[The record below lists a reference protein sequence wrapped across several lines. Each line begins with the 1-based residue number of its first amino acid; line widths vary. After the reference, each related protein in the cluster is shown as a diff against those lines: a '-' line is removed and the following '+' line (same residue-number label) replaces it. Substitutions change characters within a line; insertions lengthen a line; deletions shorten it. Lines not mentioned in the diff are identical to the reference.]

1 MPFRP
6 EVTRGFQPFLCAPG
20 EAPLTVSLLPVQAL
34 PEVRGRELLRN
45 YAFAVFRTEDGFF
58 RVFHDRRE
66 GDRPYAVGHL
76 EPDGRETIEYL
87 EADRGF
93 FSETANCFS
102 HIALEALL
110 LQRDA
115 MILHASFVSTRYG
128 GLLFSGVSGIGKST
142 QADLW
147 QRYEGAE
154 LPNGDRTV
162 LRRMDGVWTAFGS
175 PYAGSSNCFVN
186 ESRPVRAIVLL
197 SQGSAC
203 SLRRLSPAAAFRGLY
218 AGMTVNLWDDRYVAR
233 VCDLLAAL
241 DVPVYALTCTPDR
254 AAVDCL
260 KAELEHETA

>member
-154 LPNGDRTV
+154 LLNGDRTV

-175 PYAGSSNCFVN
+175 PYAGSSNCFRKREPSRARHRPAVAGQRVLAAPPLPRRRVP
-186 ESRPVRAIVLL
+186 RPVCGNDRQPMGRPLCRA
-197 SQGSAC
+197 G
-203 SLRRLSPAAAFRGLY
+203 LRPAGGAGRSRLRPDLY
-218 AGMTVNLWDDRYVAR
+218 A
-233 VCDLLAAL
+233 
-241 DVPVYALTCTPDR
+241 
-254 AAVDCL
+254 
-260 KAELEHETA
+260 

>member
-1 MPFRP
+1 MKAKTLFY
-6 EVTRGFQPFLCAPG
+6 C
-20 EAPLTVSLLPVQAL
+20 
-34 PEVRGRELLRN
+34 
-45 YAFAVFRTEDGFF
+45 TECGN
-58 RVFHDRRE
+58 
-66 GDRPYAVGHL
+66 
-76 EPDGRETIEYL
+76 
-87 EADRGF
+87 
-93 FSETANCFS
+93 ETAKWAGKCPACGAWNT
-102 HIALEALL
+102 IVE
-110 LQRDA
+110 QPERPKGTGKG
-115 MILHASFVSTRYG
+115 ASVRVGMTRRRACPVTDLTADEEIRFPTGMGELDRVLG
-128 GLLFSGVSGIGKST
+128 GGAVKGSLVLVGGAPGIGKST

-154 LPNGDRTV
+154 LLNGDRTV

>member
-1 MPFRP
+1 MESISFSIAGCEIRLLMPFRP

-76 EPDGRETIEYL
+76 EQDGRETIEYL

-142 QADLW
+142 QAHLW
-147 QRYEGAE
+147 QR
-154 LPNGDRTV
+154 
-162 LRRMDGVWTAFGS
+162 
-175 PYAGSSNCFVN
+175 
-186 ESRPVRAIVLL
+186 
-197 SQGSAC
+197 
-203 SLRRLSPAAAFRGLY
+203 
-218 AGMTVNLWDDRYVAR
+218 
-233 VCDLLAAL
+233 
-241 DVPVYALTCTPDR
+241 
-254 AAVDCL
+254 
-260 KAELEHETA
+260 

>member
-20 EAPLTVSLLPVQAL
+20 EAPLIVSLLPVQAL

-154 LPNGDRTV
+154 LLNGDRTV

-203 SLRRLSPAAAFRGLY
+203 SLRRLFPRRRVPRPVCGNDRQPMGRPLCRAGLRPAGGAGRSRLRPDLY
-218 AGMTVNLWDDRYVAR
+218 ARPRRGRLPESGVGT
-233 VCDLLAAL
+233 
-241 DVPVYALTCTPDR
+241 
-254 AAVDCL
+254 
-260 KAELEHETA
+260 

>member
-1 MPFRP
+1 MP
-6 EVTRGFQPFLCAPG
+6 
-20 EAPLTVSLLPVQAL
+20 LP
-34 PEVRGRELLRN
+34 
-45 YAFAVFRTEDGFF
+45 VFRTEDGFF

-76 EPDGRETIEYL
+76 EQDGRETIEYL

-154 LPNGDRTV
+154 LLNGDRTV
-162 LRRMDGVWTAFGS
+162 LRRMDGRGGRPSARHTPGPRTA
-175 PYAGSSNCFVN
+175 
-186 ESRPVRAIVLL
+186 L
-197 SQGSAC
+197 
-203 SLRRLSPAAAFRGLY
+203 
-218 AGMTVNLWDDRYVAR
+218 
-233 VCDLLAAL
+233 
-241 DVPVYALTCTPDR
+241 
-254 AAVDCL
+254 
-260 KAELEHETA
+260 

>member
-1 MPFRP
+1 MAKTKTVFYCTNCGNETPKWMGRCP
-6 EVTRGFQPFLCAPG
+6 SCGAYNTMEEHVEKPGAAGKAKSAPVGMSRKPQRIREITSDG
-20 EAPLTVSLLPVQAL
+20 EIRFSTGMGELDRVLGGGAVAGSLVLVGGAP
-34 PEVRGRELLRN
+34 
-45 YAFAVFRTEDGFF
+45 
-58 RVFHDRRE
+58 
-66 GDRPYAVGHL
+66 
-76 EPDGRETIEYL
+76 
-87 EADRGF
+87 
-93 FSETANCFS
+93 
-102 HIALEALL
+102 
-110 LQRDA
+110 
-115 MILHASFVSTRYG
+115 
-128 GLLFSGVSGIGKST
+128 GIGKST

-154 LPNGDRTV
+154 LLNGDRTV

>member
-128 GLLFSGVSGIGKST
+128 GLLFS
-142 QADLW
+142 
-147 QRYEGAE
+147 
-154 LPNGDRTV
+154 DRTV

>member
-1 MPFRP
+1 
-6 EVTRGFQPFLCAPG
+6 
-20 EAPLTVSLLPVQAL
+20 
-34 PEVRGRELLRN
+34 
-45 YAFAVFRTEDGFF
+45 
-58 RVFHDRRE
+58 
-66 GDRPYAVGHL
+66 
-76 EPDGRETIEYL
+76 
-87 EADRGF
+87 
-93 FSETANCFS
+93 
-102 HIALEALL
+102 
-110 LQRDA
+110 

-154 LPNGDRTV
+154 LLNGDRTV
-162 LRRMDGVWTAFGS
+162 LRRIDGVWTAFGS

>member
-76 EPDGRETIEYL
+76 EQDGRETIEYL

-154 LPNGDRTV
+154 LLNGDRTV

-186 ESRPVRAIVLL
+186 ESRPCAPSSCCR
-197 SQGSAC
+197 
-203 SLRRLSPAAAFRGLY
+203 
-218 AGMTVNLWDDRYVAR
+218 
-233 VCDLLAAL
+233 
-241 DVPVYALTCTPDR
+241 R
-254 AAVDCL
+254 AARARC
-260 KAELEHETA
+260 AASPPPPRSAACMRE

>member
-76 EPDGRETIEYL
+76 EQDGRETIEYL

-154 LPNGDRTV
+154 LLNGDRTV
-162 LRRMDGVWTAFGS
+162 LRRIDGVWTAFGS

-186 ESRPVRAIVLL
+186 ESRPVRAI
-197 SQGSAC
+197 
-203 SLRRLSPAAAFRGLY
+203 
-218 AGMTVNLWDDRYVAR
+218 
-233 VCDLLAAL
+233 DLLAAL

>member
-1 MPFRP
+1 MESISFSIAGCEIRLLMPFRP

-154 LPNGDRTV
+154 LLNGDRTV

-186 ESRPVRAIVLL
+186 ESRRISRPVCGNDRQPMGRPLCRA
-197 SQGSAC
+197 G
-203 SLRRLSPAAAFRGLY
+203 LRPAGGAGRPRLRPDLY
-218 AGMTVNLWDDRYVAR
+218 ARPRRGRLPESGVGT
-233 VCDLLAAL
+233 
-241 DVPVYALTCTPDR
+241 
-254 AAVDCL
+254 
-260 KAELEHETA
+260 

>member
-1 MPFRP
+1 MRA
-6 EVTRGFQPFLCAPG
+6 R
-20 EAPLTVSLLPVQAL
+20 SLL
-34 PEVRGRELLRN
+34 
-45 YAFAVFRTEDGFF
+45 
-58 RVFHDRRE
+58 
-66 GDRPYAVGHL
+66 
-76 EPDGRETIEYL
+76 
-87 EADRGF
+87 
-93 FSETANCFS
+93 
-102 HIALEALL
+102 
-110 LQRDA
+110 
-115 MILHASFVSTRYG
+115 
-128 GLLFSGVSGIGKST
+128 
-142 QADLW
+142 
-147 QRYEGAE
+147 
-154 LPNGDRTV
+154 NGDRTV
-162 LRRMDGVWTAFGS
+162 LRRIDGVWTAFGS

>member
-1 MPFRP
+1 
-6 EVTRGFQPFLCAPG
+6 
-20 EAPLTVSLLPVQAL
+20 
-34 PEVRGRELLRN
+34 
-45 YAFAVFRTEDGFF
+45 
-58 RVFHDRRE
+58 
-66 GDRPYAVGHL
+66 
-76 EPDGRETIEYL
+76 
-87 EADRGF
+87 
-93 FSETANCFS
+93 
-102 HIALEALL
+102 
-110 LQRDA
+110 

-154 LPNGDRTV
+154 LLNGDRTV

-218 AGMTVNLWDDRYVAR
+218 AGNDHQPMGRPLCRAGLRPAGGAGRSRLRPDLYAR
-233 VCDLLAAL
+233 PRRGRLPESGVG
-241 DVPVYALTCTPDR
+241 T
-254 AAVDCL
+254 
-260 KAELEHETA
+260 

>member
-1 MPFRP
+1 MP
-6 EVTRGFQPFLCAPG
+6 
-20 EAPLTVSLLPVQAL
+20 LPSSERRTAFFASSTTG
-34 PEVRGRELLRN
+34 VRATGP
-45 YAFAVFRTEDGFF
+45 T
-58 RVFHDRRE
+58 
-66 GDRPYAVGHL
+66 PVGHL

-154 LPNGDRTV
+154 LLNGDRTV
-162 LRRMDGVWTAFGS
+162 LRCMDSVWTAFGS

-203 SLRRLSPAAAFRGLY
+203 SLRRLSPAGRVPRPVCGNDRQPMGRPLCRAGLRP
-218 AGMTVNLWDDRYVAR
+218 A
-233 VCDLLAAL
+233 AAL

>member
-102 HIALEALL
+102 HIGLEGLL

-154 LPNGDRTV
+154 LLNGDRTV
-162 LRRMDGVWTAFGS
+162 L
-175 PYAGSSNCFVN
+175 
-186 ESRPVRAIVLL
+186 RAIVLL